1 MPDWEGLWPV
11 IWKFLNWE
19 RIPASLSAHVID
31 NLLCRELGFRGLVFT
46 DALEM
51 KGVSQNENLCAKA
64 LKAGNDFVVGSS
76 QSEKRTERSIGSRK
90 KVAGFLKRR

>member
-1 MPDWEGLWPV
+1 MAGHLEVPELG
-11 IWKFLNWE
+11 KN
-19 RIPASLSAHVID
+19 PASLSAHVID

-64 LKAGNDFVVGSS
+64 LKAGND
-76 QSEKRTERSIGSRK
+76 
-90 KVAGFLKRR
+90 LL